1 MSSRSRDSVSFLER
15 RKQANA
21 SALDSPSN
29 VAARVLSIFPRYL
42 KLAQSYSTLYGPE
55 MFEKARAIHE
65 LLGNQ
70 PDAFWTEDTTRNRSD
85 ATTYL
90 SQKEQAALCG
100 ALASIIQRPSTPA
113 QVLAEELDE
122 IDRARKLRHASNGNG
137 ASAGNGASNGSEA
150 LNATTAGAAEVGDP
164 VNRAINRQLVG
175 LAFSG
180 GGIRSATFNLGV
192 LQALGDA
199 GLVGH
204 IDYLS
209 TVSGGGYIGSWLE
222 SWIQQG
228 SDAKVEQDLAP
239 ARASASQTE
248 PDPVQFLRSY
258 SNYLTPEKGM
268 FSADTW
274 TMLMIW
280 ARNTFL
286 NLVVLVF
293 TGACILL
300 VPRLIGV
307 LGQLASQSSLN
318 DEVASV
324 QSVPTSPLS
333 LLALLLLLLAT
344 VLLGMNLRR
353 SASKDG
359 VQPEWYQRQHWVL
372 LLIVAPTL
380 AAAMV
385 ASFCLWD
392 YLSELRF
399 TTTSFDPTD
408 IRLIVPA
415 FFVFL
420 LLLVTQ
426 FTGDFWHCFLKD
438 KSHRLLAA
446 FSVPAVF
453 LFYPLFSALVFWGA
467 LVGIARVMWGWS
479 DASGLWHALSFGTP
493 LLLAA
498 FALTMTIEVGLMGRS
513 FPDDRREWIGRL
525 GAWVSI
531 FSLGVFAL
539 FATSLYGPAAVAW
552 CIKWGGPWLASILPA
567 GWLGTTLA
575 TLAAARTKP
584 LKPGEQP
591 EAPSLPIKL
600 LTIVGPYVF
609 IVGLLLLLTT
619 TLHLILSRSA
629 CGANVQS
636 PALIAY
642 CQAGTP
648 FAPAQVLWDAHWN
661 LLNATSDAWLLGAFA
676 ICAFIA
682 LLFSRTVDINE
693 FSLHH
698 FYKNRLVR
706 CYLGAC
712 RGDMRKPNPFT
723 GFDEND
729 ERRLCTLRHDP
740 QPPATDKSNGNGNGN
755 GSPYYGPYP
764 IINATLN
771 LVKGDR
777 LSWQER
783 KGSSFI
789 FTPKYSGWNKETNHV
804 GSWVDTATYRTTN
817 VYAYPDNGHEEGGIG
832 LGTAMAISGAAVAPN
847 MGYQSSGPLAFLM
860 TVFNVRLG
868 WWLGNPHL
876 DAWRESGP
884 GWGLNYL
891 LTELFGLT
899 TDRRKYI
906 YLSDGGHF
914 ENLGIYELV
923 RRRSTLII
931 ACDAEQDGDMTFGG
945 LGNAI
950 RKCRTDFG
958 VEIEIDVSRLRKG
971 ADGFSQEH
979 CAVGTIRYPDRNGNG
994 PVTGT
999 LVYIKSSIT
1008 GDEPTDVLEY
1018 RSRNSSFPHQTTA
1031 DQFFDESQFESYRK
1045 LGYHIG
1051 AEALHPG
1058 KLVLLYAESIARL
1071 DEDRRKKFQA
1081 YRSRI
1086 EQFIERTGRV
1096 DLAPF
1101 KERIRPRLTQLLARP
1116 GQRINTARDTTVAK
1130 EKAIRDYHGALLD
1143 FMVEAIQGEEGK
1155 LKWEGEH
1162 AALLTLFDHWSRLE
1176 GFAGHFQDRKDLS
1189 AETRLTFQ
1197 ELLGL

>member
-15 RKQANA
+15 RKQADA

-29 VAARVLSIFPRYL
+29 VATRVLSIFPRYL
-42 KLAQSYSTLYGPE
+42 KLGPSYSALYGPE
-55 MFEKARAIHE
+55 MLGKAQAIQE
-65 LLGNQ
+65 LLGVA
-70 PDAFWTEDTTRNRSD
+70 PAAFWTADTPGNRS
-85 ATTYL
+85 AAL
-90 SQKEQAALCG
+90 QFLAQKEHASLCG
-100 ALASIIQRPSTPA
+100 ALASIIQMPSTPA
-113 QVLAEELDE
+113 QVLVEELDE
-122 IDRARKLRHASNGNG
+122 IDRARALRHS
-137 ASAGNGASNGSEA
+137 SNGS
-150 LNATTAGAAEVGDP
+150 ATSNGSAASNSSGAAPAELVDP
-164 VNRAINRQLVG
+164 VDRAIHGRLVG

-239 ARASASQTE
+239 ARAPASQTE

-286 NLVVLVF
+286 NLVILVF

-300 VPRLIGV
+300 VPRLIGM
-307 LGQLASQSSLN
+307 LAELASISSLN
-318 DEVASV
+318 DEVAAI
-324 QSVPTSPLS
+324 PTSPMS
-333 LLALLLLLLAT
+333 VVALLLLLLAT
-344 VLLGMNLRR
+344 ALLGMNLRH

-392 YLSELRF
+392 YLSDLRY
-399 TTTSFDPTD
+399 TTTSFDSTD
-408 IRLIVPA
+408 IRLIIPA
-415 FFVFL
+415 VFVFL

-426 FTGDFWHCFLKD
+426 FTGDFWHCFLRD
-438 KSHRLLAA
+438 KSRRLVAA
-446 FSVPAVF
+446 LSVPAVF

-467 LVGIARVMWGWS
+467 LVAIARLMWTWS
-479 DASGLWHALSFGTP
+479 DAAGLWHSLTFGTP

-513 FPDDRREWIGRL
+513 FPDDRREWIGRM

-539 FATSLYGPAAVAW
+539 FATSLYGPAALAW
-552 CIKWGGPWLASILPA
+552 SITWGGPWLAGVLPA
-567 GWLGTTLA
+567 GWLGA
-575 TLAAARTKP
+575 TFAALAAARKKP
-584 LKPGEQP
+584 AKPGEQP
-591 EAPSLPIKL
+591 EAPSLTIKA

-609 IVGLLLLLTT
+609 IVGLLLLLTSS
-619 TLHLILSRSA
+619 LHLILSLSA
-629 CGANVQS
+629 CDATVQS
-636 PALIAY
+636 PALMQY
-642 CQAGTP
+642 CQAGTQ
-648 FAPAQVLWDAHWN
+648 FAPAQVLWDAHWD
-661 LLNATSDAWLLGAFA
+661 LLNAASDAWLLGAFA

-712 RGDMRKPNPFT
+712 RGDNRKPNPFT

-740 QPPATDKSNGNGNGN
+740 APSATGNGN

-789 FTPKYSGWNKETNHV
+789 FTPKYSGWNKETNRT

-817 VYAYPDNGHEEGGIG
+817 VYAYPDNGHDEGGIG
-832 LGTAMAISGAAVAPN
+832 LGTAMAISGAAVSPS
-847 MGYQSSGPLAFLM
+847 MGYQSSGPLAVLM

-899 TDRRKYI
+899 NDRRKYI

-923 RRRSTLII
+923 RRRSMLIL

-958 VEIEIDVSRLRKG
+958 VEIEIDVSRLRKKD
-971 ADGFSQEH
+971 DGLSQEH
-979 CAVGTIRYPDRNGNG
+979 CALGTIRYPDRNGNG

-1058 KLVLLYAESIARL
+1058 YLVLLYAESIARL
-1071 DEDRRKKFQA
+1071 DDDRRKKFQA
-1081 YRSRI
+1081 YRSQI
-1086 EQFIERTGRV
+1086 QQFIDRTDQA
-1096 DLAPF
+1096 DLAKF
-1101 KERIRPRLTQLLARP
+1101 KELIRPRLTQLLARP
-1116 GQRINTARDTTVAK
+1116 GQRINGARDTAVSK
-1130 EKAIRDYHGALLD
+1130 EKAIGDYHGALLD
-1143 FMVEAIQGEEGK
+1143 FMVEAIREENGQ

-1162 AALLTLFDHWSRLE
+1162 AALLTLFDHWSHLE

-1189 AETRLTFQ
+1189 ADTRLTLQ